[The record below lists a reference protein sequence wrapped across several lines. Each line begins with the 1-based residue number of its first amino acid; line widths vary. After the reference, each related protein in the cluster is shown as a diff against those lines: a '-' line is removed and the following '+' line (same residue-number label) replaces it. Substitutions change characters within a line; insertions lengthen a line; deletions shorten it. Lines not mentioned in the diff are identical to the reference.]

1 MKVGV
6 PGEFHEDRWQRTAED
21 SERLCSRAHGKRAVP
36 IEFKL
41 SRGKAFFWPAF
52 GTTTLPTGT
61 SGASP
66 RGEGVFWPV
75 FGTTTMPTDVSGASR
90 RGEGGFWPD
99 FGTATMPTSTSGAS
113 PRGKEGLLTDLRHDN
128 LAYRHLR
135 AIPACQR
142 GFKAEKSSDLRAA
155 RRNGLKAGRSSELK
169 AGRRSDLRAGRRR
182 GAPRRR

>member
-1 MKVGV
+1 MRVGV

-21 SERLCSRAHGKRAVP
+21 SERLCSRAHGKQAVP

-41 SRGKAFFWPAF
+41 SRGEEGFWTGF
-52 GTTTLPTGT
+52 GTFTLPTD
-61 SGASP
+61 ASVASS

-75 FGTTTMPTDVSGASR
+75 FGTATLPTGTSVTSS
-90 RGEGGFWPD
+90 RGEGGLL
-99 FGTATMPTSTSGAS
+99 A
-113 PRGKEGLLTDLRHDN
+113 GLWHDD

-155 RRNGLKAGRSSELK
+155 RRNGLKAGR
-169 AGRRSDLRAGRRR
+169 RSDLKAGRRR